1 MQSNES
7 GELDTFCGLQWVEI
21 CMCLLH
27 LVIYQPAT
35 AGPKGSKPRYG
46 ISKTQQQLLKLSY
59 WYNLPGSFVLECGI
73 FPRGICTN
81 TLKELLCA
89 MQSGLMR
96 VFKSVRP
103 PTSHV
108 MKKSDPDGITT
119 PVNRSFLMCSP
130 ERMEESSS
138 MLSPIFQHKPSYNL
152 YRLLRCRL
160 SCSDQNN
167 SDFVSV
173 SHCRFVHLQTIVH

>member
-7 GELDTFCGLQWVEI
+7 SESGTFGGLQWVEI
-21 CMCLLH
+21 RMCLLH
-27 LVIYQPAT
+27 LVIYQPAM

-46 ISKTQQQLLKLSY
+46 VSKTQQQLLELSY
-59 WYNLPGSFVLECGI
+59 WYNLPGSFALECGI
-73 FPRGICTN
+73 FPRVICTN

-96 VFKSVRP
+96 VFKSIRP

-108 MKKSDPDGITT
+108 IKESDPDSITT

-130 ERMEESSS
+130 QRMEESS
-138 MLSPIFQHKPSYNL
+138 MLSPIFP
-152 YRLLRCRL
+152 
-160 SCSDQNN
+160 
-167 SDFVSV
+167 
-173 SHCRFVHLQTIVH
+173 T